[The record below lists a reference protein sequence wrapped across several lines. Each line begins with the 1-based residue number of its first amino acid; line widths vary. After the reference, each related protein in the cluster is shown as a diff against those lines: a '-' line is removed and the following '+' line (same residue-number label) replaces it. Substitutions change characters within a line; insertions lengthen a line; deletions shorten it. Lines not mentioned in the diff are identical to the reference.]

1 MPFYRRLTPTKRQK
15 YRTAYLHN
23 MSNENTSESVPLKRT
38 LFRGKQRQTQAEK
51 IKSAWTMYDWA
62 NSPYSLVVTTAIFP
76 IYFNA
81 LTSDRNEA
89 GEIINDVVTFWGVEL
104 INTQLYSYVLAC
116 SFLIVIILSPMLS
129 GIADVSGRKL
139 QLMKIFCLAGSLG
152 CLGLY
157 AFDPSHMEWSMSALF
172 LANIGFWGSLGFYNA
187 FLPQIAPANEH
198 DKLSA
203 TGFAMGY
210 IGSVLLLLLC
220 LALIMLV
227 GNFMTP
233 WTFVLVGIWWFAWA
247 QPAFRK
253 LPSNQTKS
261 PIQGKLVAQGFKE
274 LRKVARDLS
283 GRKELVRFLWGFFI
297 LSMALQTIMLMASS
311 FGIKEVLLNDTELI
325 LAIIAVQVLAIPG
338 AFFVSWVSSKM
349 GNIPTLIGCI
359 VVWSLVCVYTY
370 YFVRDVYGFY
380 LAAGIIGFMMGG
392 TQSLNRSSY
401 SKMLPETEDHASY
414 FSFYEVLEKG
424 GLIIG
429 MFSWGYI
436 EGFTGSMRS
445 SVLALIIFFAASLCF
460 LIAIPKKKTA

>member
-1 MPFYRRLTPTKRQK
+1 MN
-15 YRTAYLHN
+15 RTAYLHI

-38 LFRGKQRQTQAEK
+38 LFRGKQRQTAAEK
-51 IKSAWTMYDWA
+51 IKAAWTMYDWA

-81 LTSDRNEA
+81 LTSERNEA
-89 GEIINDVVTFWGVEL
+89 GEIINDVVTFFGFEL

-116 SFLIVIILSPMLS
+116 SFLVVITLSPILSGM
-129 GIADVSGRKL
+129 ADVSGRKL
-139 QLMKIFCLAGSLG
+139 QLMKVFCYAGSLG

-157 AFDPSHMEWSMSALF
+157 AFDPEHLEWSMSALF

-187 FLPQIAPANEH
+187 FLPEIAPPEEH

-210 IGSVLLLLLC
+210 IGSVLLLVIC
-220 LALIMLV
+220 LALILIA
-227 GNFMTP
+227 GDFMTP

-247 QPAFRK
+247 QPTFRK
-253 LPSNQTKS
+253 LPSNPSKVPLQH
-261 PIQGKLVAQGFKE
+261 KLIANGFKE
-274 LRKVARDLS
+274 LRQVARELS
-283 GRKELVRFLWGFFI
+283 GRKELVRYLWAFFI

-311 FGIKEVLLNDTELI
+311 FGIKEVLLKDNELI
-325 LAIIAVQVLAIPG
+325 VAIIAVQVLAIPG
-338 AFFVSWVSSKM
+338 AFFVSWASSKL

-359 VVWSLVCVYTY
+359 LVWSLVCVYTY
-370 YFVRDVYGFY
+370 YFVQDVNGFY

-392 TQSLNRSSY
+392 TQSLNRSTY

-429 MFSWGYI
+429 MFCWGYI

-460 LIAIPKKKTA
+460 LITIPRKKAA